1 MRRDLETREYV
12 PAPRR
17 GNEWPLAAFPSV
29 GDLFQT
35 FFSPSF
41 LGSNTGLANPS
52 LDLNETADAYQV
64 EVDVPG
70 YTMDQINVQF
80 QDNVL
85 TLSAEHPEKVTE
97 KTEGNGGAKGNEG
110 VGRYHIVERTR
121 GSFSRSIKFPVPV
134 DAVNVKAAMKHG
146 VLTVTIPKGAA
157 ARAQKIKITE
167 N

>member
-12 PAPRR
+12 PAARR
-17 GNEWPLAAFPSV
+17 GNDWLSSFPSV

-41 LGSNTGLANPS
+41 LGSNTGLTTPS
-52 LDLNETADAYQV
+52 LDLTETNESYKV
-64 EVDVPG
+64 EVDVQG

-80 QDNVL
+80 ADNVL
-85 TLSAEHPEKVTE
+85 TLTGEQTG
-97 KTEGNGGAKGNEG
+97 KTETNDAGKQCDENG
-110 VGRYHIVERTR
+110 RCHIVERTR

-134 DAVNVKAAMKHG
+134 DAVNVRAALKNG
-146 VLTVTIPKGAA
+146 VLTVTVPKGAA

-167 N
+167 A